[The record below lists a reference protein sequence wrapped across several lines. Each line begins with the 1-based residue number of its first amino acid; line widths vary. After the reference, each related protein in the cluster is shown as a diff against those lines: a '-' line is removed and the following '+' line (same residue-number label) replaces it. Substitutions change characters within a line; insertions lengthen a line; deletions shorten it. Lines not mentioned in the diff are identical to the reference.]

1 MNLRILCLSGGG
13 VTINVSIVTIDEPFY
28 VHKMV
33 RRLLEISPDSIRYNC
48 MVIVPSQPKNLS
60 LLDFVLYQYELF
72 GLSQFTKLLAL
83 YCRNKILDSIS
94 DKELSLRKVAK
105 KRDIPI
111 LKVDSLKDPDLIAS
125 LKSFSLDIILSIASS
140 RIFGKELLSV
150 PKIACLNVHAGKLP
164 KYRGVNPSFWA
175 LLNQEEQS
183 AVSVHYMN
191 EKIDDGDLIA
201 QDVFE
206 IKNMRSL
213 NEVYQKI
220 LDTAP
225 RTVLNSL
232 QDVEKGKINII
243 KNDASAATYYSFP
256 QKEDGRKFRAMGLK
270 FI

>member
-1 MNLRILCLSGGG
+1 
-13 VTINVSIVTIDEPFY
+13 
-28 VHKMV
+28 
-33 RRLLEISPDSIRYNC
+33 
-48 MVIVPSQPKNLS
+48 
-60 LLDFVLYQYELF
+60 
-72 GLSQFTKLLAL
+72 
-83 YCRNKILDSIS
+83 
-94 DKELSLRKVAK
+94 
-105 KRDIPI
+105 
-111 LKVDSLKDPDLIAS
+111 
-125 LKSFSLDIILSIASS
+125 
-140 RIFGKELLSV
+140 
-150 PKIACLNVHAGKLP
+150 
-164 KYRGVNPSFWA
+164 
-175 LLNQEEQS
+175 
-183 AVSVHYMN
+183 MN

-243 KNDASAATYYSFP
+243 KNDASTATYYSFP